1 MGEIP
6 SKINNFRQRVVS
18 KNTINDYYTNE
29 INETF
34 YDMEEIEGDIYVGN
48 GIKRMKAYKCDL
60 TIDELN
66 KRKEKFWNTVTDC
79 NNNKNWKNQNIIRRA
94 ITYDEVRGSILLN
107 EYDIKCKNGC
117 IDHLIDKEGN
127 EYKVPNYCINEPYF
141 ERELGKE
148 DIKDDINNI
157 IFYGNYKG
165 NIFNFDFKVSNKLTG
180 KELKNIIKNK
190 RELDINTNIRLFENG
205 FEIKDEDYLYQ
216 HKLNNNSNVL
226 LVIN

>member
-6 SKINNFRQRVVS
+6 SKISNFRQRVFP

-34 YDMEEIEGDIYVGN
+34 YEMEEIEGDIYVGN

-79 NNNKNWKNQNIIRRA
+79 NNNKNWKNWNIIRRA

-180 KELKNIIKNK
+180 KELKNIIINN

-226 LVIN
+226 LVIK

>member
-6 SKINNFRQRVVS
+6 SKISNFHPRVFS

-79 NNNKNWKNQNIIRRA
+79 NNNKNWKNWNIIRRA

-190 RELDINTNIRLFENG
+190 RELDINTNIRLFEKG

-216 HKLNNNSNVL
+216 HKLNNDSNVL

>member
-6 SKINNFRQRVVS
+6 SKINNFSQRVFS

-79 NNNKNWKNQNIIRRA
+79 NNNKNWKNWNIIRRA

-190 RELDINTNIRLFENG
+190 RELDINTNIRLFEKG

>member
-6 SKINNFRQRVVS
+6 SKISNFRQRVFP

-79 NNNKNWKNQNIIRRA
+79 NNNKNWKNWSIIRRA

-165 NIFNFDFKVSNKLTG
+165 NIFNFEFKVSNKLTG

-190 RELDINTNIRLFENG
+190 RELDINTNIRLFEKG

-216 HKLNNNSNVL
+216 HKLNNNSNIL

>member
-6 SKINNFRQRVVS
+6 SKISNFHQRVFP

-79 NNNKNWKNQNIIRRA
+79 NNNKNWKNWNIIRRA

-190 RELDINTNIRLFENG
+190 RELDINTNIRLFEKG

-216 HKLNNNSNVL
+216 HKLNNDSNVL

>member
-1 MGEIP
+1 MGEIL
-6 SKINNFRQRVVS
+6 SKINNFSQRVFS
-18 KNTINDYYTNE
+18 KNTSNDYYTNE

-79 NNNKNWKNQNIIRRA
+79 NNNKNWKNWNIIRRA

-216 HKLNNNSNVL
+216 HKLNNNSNVH

>member
-6 SKINNFRQRVVS
+6 SKINNFRQRVLS

-79 NNNKNWKNQNIIRRA
+79 NNNKNWKNWNIIRRA
-94 ITYDEVRGSILLN
+94 ITYDEVRSSILLN

-180 KELKNIIKNK
+180 KELKNIIKNN
-190 RELDINTNIRLFENG
+190 RELDINTNIRLFEKG
-205 FEIKDEDYLYQ
+205 FEIKDEDYLYK

>member
-6 SKINNFRQRVVS
+6 SKISNFHPRVFS

-79 NNNKNWKNQNIIRRA
+79 NNNKNWKNWNIIRRA

-216 HKLNNNSNVL
+216 HKLNNNSNVH

>member
-6 SKINNFRQRVVS
+6 SKINNFRQRVIS

-34 YDMEEIEGDIYVGN
+34 YDMEEIEDDIYVGN

-79 NNNKNWKNQNIIRRA
+79 NNNKNWKNWNIIRRA

-190 RELDINTNIRLFENG
+190 RELDINTNIRLFEKG

-226 LVIN
+226 LVIE